1 MKWSAEAAEMVEQLL
16 QELPL
21 PVRDGVRQAA
31 ELRAEAL
38 AEKQYAAEIPLELA
52 VAAFIESTPAD
63 LRERLKH
70 TLSYRGLDP
79 GDYEAAFSSS

>member
-1 MKWSAEAAEMVEQLL
+1 MKWSAEAREMVEQLL

-21 PVRDGVRQAA
+21 PLREGIQQAA

-38 AEKQYAAEIPLELA
+38 AEKGSAPEISLELA

-79 GDYEAAFSSS
+79 DDYEAAFSS

>member
-21 PVRDGVRQAA
+21 PVREGVQQAA
-31 ELRAEAL
+31 ELRSEAL
-38 AEKQYAAEIPLELA
+38 AEKQSAAEVSLELA
-52 VAAFIESTPAD
+52 VTAFIESTPAD

-79 GDYEAAFSSS
+79 ENYEAAFSA

>member
-1 MKWSAEAAEMVEQLL
+1 MEWTAEAREMVEQLL

-21 PVRDGVRQAA
+21 PVRDGVQQAA
-31 ELRAEAL
+31 ELRAEAR
-38 AEKQYAAEIPLELA
+38 AEKESAAAISLELA

-63 LRERLKH
+63 LRQRLKH

-79 GDYEAAFSSS
+79 DDYEAAFSS

>member
-1 MKWSAEAAEMVEQLL
+1 MKWADEATDMVEQLL

-21 PVRDGVRQAA
+21 PVREGVQQAA
-31 ELRAEAL
+31 ELRAEEVAGK
-38 AEKQYAAEIPLELA
+38 ASAAEVSLPVA

-79 GDYEAAFSSS
+79 EDYEAAFSS

>member
-21 PVRDGVRQAA
+21 PVREGVQQAA

-38 AEKQYAAEIPLELA
+38 AEKQSAAEISLELA

-79 GDYEAAFSSS
+79 DDYEAAFSS

>member
-1 MKWSAEAAEMVEQLL
+1 MQWSEEAGEIIEELL

-31 ELRAEAL
+31 RFRAEAI
-38 AEKQYAAEIPLELA
+38 AEDKPGGKVTMETA
-52 VAAFIESTPAD
+52 VHAFIESTPAD

-70 TLSYRGLDP
+70 TLSYKGIEPD
-79 GDYEAAFSSS
+79 DYEAAFSA

>member
-1 MKWSAEAAEMVEQLL
+1 MRWSAEAAEMVEQLL

-21 PVRDGVRQAA
+21 PVRDGVQQAA

-38 AEKQYAAEIPLELA
+38 AEKKSAAEISLELA

-70 TLSYRGLDP
+70 TLNYKGIDP
-79 GDYEAAFSSS
+79 EDYEAAFSS